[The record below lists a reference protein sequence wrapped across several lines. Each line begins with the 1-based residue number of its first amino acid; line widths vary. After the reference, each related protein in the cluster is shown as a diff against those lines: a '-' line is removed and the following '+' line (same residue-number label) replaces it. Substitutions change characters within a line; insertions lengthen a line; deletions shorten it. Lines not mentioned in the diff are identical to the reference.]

1 VILFRADDL
10 HATATRIFRAAGADP
25 QPTSVLVDHL
35 IDANLA
41 GHDSHGVQ
49 HIPGYVRAVQDG
61 RIQPNAVPL
70 VMRETP
76 VSALVDGQFT
86 FGQISAR
93 VGTEVAIAKAKA
105 AGVAAV
111 GVVRCTHIGRL
122 GTYSTLAAQN
132 GVVLMVTIGAMLSA
146 TAPFGGRKPVFGTNP
161 FSFGFP
167 AGERPDVMIDF
178 ATSTIAAGKVALAQA
193 KHEPVPP
200 GCLLDQD
207 GNPTTDPAA
216 FSNGGMLLPFGGHK
230 GSALA
235 TLAALLSQVLVPA
248 AETGG
253 GQPQTGTF
261 IVGIDAGIF
270 RDRSDVEAETDQ
282 VIDRIKAVPPA
293 VGFTEV
299 MVSGEPELRTAAR
312 RREEGIPIP
321 EDTWTAIVATAQ
333 SLGVEIPTTA

>member
-1 VILFRADDL
+1 MILFRADYLRD
-10 HATATRIFRAAGADP
+10 TATRIFQAAGADP
-25 QPTSVLVDHL
+25 EPTSILVDHL
-35 IDANLA
+35 IAANLA

-49 HIPGYVRAVQDG
+49 HIPGYVRAVQEG
-61 RIQPNAVPL
+61 RVQPNAAPVVL
-70 VMRETP
+70 RETP

-93 VGTEVAIAKAKA
+93 VGTEVAIAKAKS

-122 GTYSTLAAQN
+122 GTYSTLAAEQ
-132 GVVLMVTIGAMLSA
+132 GVVLMVTIGAMLPA

-167 AGERPDVMIDF
+167 AADRPDVMIDF
-178 ATSTIAAGKVALAQA
+178 ATSTIAAGKVMLAQA
-193 KHEPVPP
+193 KRESVPP

-207 GNPTTDPAA
+207 GNPTTDPKAL
-216 FSNGGMLLPFGGHK
+216 SNGGMLLPFGGHK

-253 GQPQTGTF
+253 GQLQTGTF

-270 RDRSDVEAETDQ
+270 REKSKVEAETDQ
-282 VIDRIKAVPPA
+282 VIDQIKAIPPA
-293 VGFTEV
+293 SGFAEV
-299 MVSGEPELRTAAR
+299 MVSGEPELRTADR
-312 RREEGIPIP
+312 RRQEGIPIP
-321 EDTWTAIVATAQ
+321 EDTWAAILSTAHG
-333 SLGVEIPTTA
+333 LGVEIPTAT